1 MGNTFKSLVAAAG
14 ILAAGDATNA
24 QEGADSTANKTKQAL
39 VELLSELPPGFDSAR
54 KVIEWDIT
62 LAGDGDLSD
71 SDKLAI
77 EGHMWKLATVIPES
91 ARKVREA
98 MTGVETI
105 VAADQVA
112 ALNESPEE
120 RKARL
125 EKERMQK
132 MAQKSAETLNDEF
145 LDDRNWKFD
154 SNNSLEAKIKRNWRS
169 IEIQGDTHT
178 DVKREAKVD
187 LATTLAPG
195 NYNITVIMSAGWPL
209 RLYLYDS
216 TGKSID
222 MSGGVMPEGWGKS
235 VAQFLSGIP
244 TKISIPNNC
253 RKCLFQGKITAQD
266 NRIVIDD
273 FSAQGIIEEGES
285 AKN

>member
-62 LAGDGDLSD
+62 LAGDGNLSD

-105 VAADQVA
+105 VAADQEVPVGEDA
-112 ALNESPEE
+112 TTKRE
-120 RKARL
+120 RL
-125 EKERMQK
+125 
-132 MAQKSAETLNDEF
+132 
-145 LDDRNWKFD
+145 
-154 SNNSLEAKIKRNWRS
+154 
-169 IEIQGDTHT
+169 
-178 DVKREAKVD
+178 KREAEMERLGRLKPDLIREFNERTIDEDSWLVVKDEKNNWEITVRESKKVLSFTLTDWDAGRIDTPEFKVVDGWYEIKID
-187 LATTLAPG
+187 LAPVSTAKLILWTKNPDWSSNRMELWSGTHKVYLTPTTKAWFPLDKVKKTISLNWLSIVELAVDK
-195 NYNITVIMSAGWPL
+195 I
-209 RLYLYDS
+209 
-216 TGKSID
+216 
-222 MSGGVMPEGWGKS
+222 
-235 VAQFLSGIP
+235 AQQE
-244 TKISIPNNC
+244 K
-253 RKCLFQGKITAQD
+253 
-266 NRIVIDD
+266 
-273 FSAQGIIEEGES
+273 
-285 AKN
+285 

>member
-273 FSAQGIIEEGES
+273 FSAQGIIEEGEF